1 MEHTLVSPATGDEY
15 VGHVP
20 VGQLTGT
27 GTFRCA
33 KNGAVYTG
41 EYEGNRFHGIGVLT
55 GADGNGYRGQFEDGK
70 MEGAGV
76 LTLAN
81 GNVYHGQF
89 KGGETEGDGVLV
101 LANGNVYRGQFK
113 RGEKAGDGVLVFANG
128 NVYRGQWKGGK
139 EEGDG
144 VLTWADGN
152 VYRGQW
158 KGGKMEGEGYT
169 WQAGL
174 VFGILAV
181 LVDSGREAFGRWI
194 GGKKIS
200 SVPFDAAIPAHAAV
214 LCAANEAEARRVGM
228 PHPRRRDRR
237 TSCVVQTQANAA
249 EARAEAAVFFG
260 LL

>member
-1 MEHTLVSPATGDEY
+1 
-15 VGHVP
+15 
-20 VGQLTGT
+20 
-27 GTFRCA
+27 
-33 KNGAVYTG
+33 
-41 EYEGNRFHGIGVLT
+41 
-55 GADGNGYRGQFEDGK
+55 

-113 RGEKAGDGVLVFANG
+113 GGLKAGDGVLTF
-128 NVYRGQWKGGK
+128 
-139 EEGDG
+139 
-144 VLTWADGN
+144 ADGN

-194 GGKKIS
+194 RGKKIS
-200 SVPFDAAIPAHAAV
+200 SVPFDASIPAHAAV